1 MRQKEKNIQAEVKA
15 GVVKNYMPV
24 GLSVVAAQNGSDSL
38 VLQDETPNGGIRLS
52 MATSANIPTTAI
64 NHTVNNSQDRLKS
77 DCINL
82 ATNSQQE
89 LSQEGGA
96 GITSAGIRRSTK
108 SASRVRVEGG
118 VKNQKNNKN
127 RNQND
132 EILTYDNTNDNDA
145 YNALQ

>member
-24 GLSVVAAQNGSDSL
+24 GLSIVAAQNGNDSL

-64 NHTVNNSQDRLKS
+64 NHTANNSQDRLKS

-82 ATNSQQE
+82 ATNS
-89 LSQEGGA
+89 
-96 GITSAGIRRSTK
+96 
-108 SASRVRVEGG
+108 
-118 VKNQKNNKN
+118 
-127 RNQND
+127 
-132 EILTYDNTNDNDA
+132 
-145 YNALQ
+145 